1 VRHAPHRVAAR
12 ALRSA
17 VEESDLLASR
27 CRDSPNERRVRLRPM
42 VSATMLVPAR
52 LCLHDWSQTAVSG
65 KKRPSSATRLLG
77 PAREPQQ
84 TRQKVGHWRRV
95 GMKDQ
100 PTLRFSLRSEAGRRL
115 CFRWF
120 TQHTLCVRSTR
131 SSFHTFILFV
141 QTLPAR
147 GCPSARN
154 KGSHNVELC
163 AAPLLHCHADC

>member
-1 VRHAPHRVAAR
+1 MRQSL
-12 ALRSA
+12 LRGHHTRWRN
-17 VEESDLLASR
+17 SD
-27 CRDSPNERRVRLRPM
+27 
-42 VSATMLVPAR
+42 TMLVPAR
-52 LCLHDWSQTAVSG
+52 LCLHDWSQTAASG
-65 KKRPSSATRLLG
+65 KSARAVRTRLLA

-84 TRQKVGHWRRV
+84 TRQKIGHWRRV

-154 KGSHNVELC
+154 KGSHNVPLC
-163 AAPLLHCHADC
+163 AAPLLHCHAHSRGRLP